1 MAAATVFA
9 CWDGQKRAL
18 RGTPATV
25 QELAAAVRA
34 AHGWSE
40 GALLQFSVSI
50 PPAQTEAR
58 RVAHVPPLTRRLIV
72 HSGWT
77 RTRTPFR

>member
-1 MAAATVFA
+1 MTRIFCSTTSERKFHPVLLGLQGGRMAAATVFA

-18 RGTPATV
+18 RGTPTTV

-50 PPAQTEAR
+50 SPSTN
-58 RVAHVPPLTRRLIV
+58 
-72 HSGWT
+72 
-77 RTRTPFR
+77 